1 MEHPLQIRPPS
12 AFGNLTFRKNTGSD
26 RVGARPYRVK
36 LSDLNNHGTLT
47 GISSQMCIA
56 LAQDDGGGQG
66 RAGSVG

>member
-1 MEHPLQIRPPS
+1 MGDPRLIRLHS

-36 LSDLNNHGTLT
+36 LSDLNNHGAFT

-56 LAQDDGGGQG
+56 LAPDDGG
-66 RAGSVG
+66 S